1 MRASGSSLEMPS
13 VSSGDLNKA
22 TAVCKND
29 GDLRTAGSSRTL
41 CSGVVGVDPTTT
53 IARSYALGIAL

>member
-22 TAVCKND
+22 TVVCKDD
-29 GDLRTAGSSRTL
+29 GDLRTAGSSRTPW
-41 CSGVVGVDPTTT
+41 SGVVGVDPTTT
-53 IARSYALGIAL
+53 IAPSYSQGIAL